1 MIKCDMI
8 NISEIFTILIF
19 KISEKITKPETL
31 FLTRYVFDDLP
42 PYHGLFVVQVFI
54 FNDENYYSHYHS
66 FILIQSG
73 DELCIISSEWVE
85 DVQNPIKMFKKEV
98 LYGDL
103 KQLVHNDDNIRNTTS
118 ENLFGN
124 PFPSS
129 QRVPR
134 ILYIDKCF
142 SYALVV
148 T

>member
-1 MIKCDMI
+1 
-8 NISEIFTILIF
+8 
-19 KISEKITKPETL
+19 
-31 FLTRYVFDDLP
+31 
-42 PYHGLFVVQVFI
+42 
-54 FNDENYYSHYHS
+54 
-66 FILIQSG
+66 
-73 DELCIISSEWVE
+73 
-85 DVQNPIKMFKKEV
+85 MFKKEV

-142 SYALVV
+142 FDQETNQSNTLSGSKTNKQQKSSSSAAEAHGGGKKKRKPTTKNRKHKKKHKYTKYRTSKNKKKMSRRIRGSRKSKRKNFNV
-148 T
+148 